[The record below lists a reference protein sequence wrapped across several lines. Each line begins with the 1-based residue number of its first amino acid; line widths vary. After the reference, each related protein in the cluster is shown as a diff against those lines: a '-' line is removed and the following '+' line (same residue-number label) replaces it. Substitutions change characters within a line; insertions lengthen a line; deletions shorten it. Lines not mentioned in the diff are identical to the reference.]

1 MLKSAWNV
9 NGIKESEVYKMKAK
23 VRRKMLKTIKA
34 DWVNLC
40 IYGLEPFWVSLKTV
54 PNFAKYR
61 VLRKW
66 LFLKATFAKHLISR
80 SGVRSSH
87 APIYLLF
94 SDCGGVAWANGAQLA
109 ECG

>member
-40 IYGLEPFWVSLKTV
+40 MYGLEPVWVSLKDV
-54 PNFAKYR
+54 SNFAK
-61 VLRKW
+61 
-66 LFLKATFAKHLISR
+66 
-80 SGVRSSH
+80 
-87 APIYLLF
+87 
-94 SDCGGVAWANGAQLA
+94 
-109 ECG
+109 